1 MAQEH
6 RIYHRFRPWRFLG
19 RLLLVL
25 IALALFLTVFF
36 YVWFKR
42 YIVYTD
48 DGLYLDVPW
57 LQDPAEPTPER
68 TTPVLSTP
76 DLISPDVEITA
87 PWEQGGTDT
96 EGDIGNTAG
105 DETDTSFDSDGTAV
119 PE

>member
-1 MAQEH
+1 MAQDH

-25 IALALFLTVFF
+25 IALAIFLSIFF

-57 LQDPAEPTPER
+57 LRDPSEPTPER
-68 TTPVLSTP
+68 STPVLSTP
-76 DLISPDVEITA
+76 ELISPDVEITA
-87 PWEQGGTDT
+87 PWEQGGTEAGTDVDGT
-96 EGDIGNTAG
+96 IGN
-105 DETDTSFDSDGTAV
+105 ETVTSSDSDGSAGQ
-119 PE
+119 E